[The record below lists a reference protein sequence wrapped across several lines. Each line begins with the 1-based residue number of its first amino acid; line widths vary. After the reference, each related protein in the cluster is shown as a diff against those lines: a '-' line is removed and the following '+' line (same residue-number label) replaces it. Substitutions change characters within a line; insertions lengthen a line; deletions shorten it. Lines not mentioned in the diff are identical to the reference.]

1 MEQLRVITGLNRN
14 DSLIMSLICSLS
26 NEVPEQPVLSPVSG
40 CIYEKR
46 LIIKYLHESST
57 DPITGQPLTEDQLID
72 VKVTPLGKPK
82 PPSATS
88 IPAILKM
95 LQDEWDATM
104 LHSFTLRQQ
113 LQTARQELSHVMYQ
127 HDAACRVIARL
138 NKEVTAAREALA
150 TLKPQAGIAQTASMY
165 PNEQISHHAT
175 AGISGDNNQLSTAE
189 GMTDEIIQKLQ
200 DKASVLTQLRK
211 QRGKRVPEGLT
222 SIDEMRN
229 FRCSATHTALHS
241 ASNPGILAVDI
252 SPKNPSII
260 LTGGNDK
267 QAVVFNKDSEQVVAT
282 LKGHQKKVT
291 HVIHHFQEDIAITG
305 SADSSIRVWHVPS
318 AQCLKVLKAHDTPI
332 TGLSL
337 HPTGDYVLSS
347 ASDTYWALSDL
358 HTGKLIT
365 KIQDTTS
372 QRGLTCAQFHP
383 DGIIFGVGTQESV
396 IKIWDLKECNNVAD
410 FPGHSGSIN
419 AIAFSE
425 NGYYLATA
433 AEDASIK
440 LWDLRKLKNFKTI
453 TLDDRYEVRDLVFDQ
468 SGMYLGV
475 AGTDVRV
482 YQAKQWDLL
491 KVFNDHTALATG
503 IRFGSNANYLA
514 SSSMDR
520 SLKLYQ
526 QLSSE

>member
-1 MEQLRVITGLNRN
+1 MLSIRVFKLREVIEIRN
-14 DSLIMSLICSLS
+14 SFDL
-26 NEVPEQPVLSPVSG
+26 
-40 CIYEKR
+40 
-46 LIIKYLHESST
+46 
-57 DPITGQPLTEDQLID
+57 
-72 VKVTPLGKPK
+72 VTPLGKPK

-88 IPAILKM
+88 IPAILKT
-95 LQDEWDATM
+95 LQDEWDGCM

-150 TLKPQAGIAQTASMY
+150 TLKPQAGIAQASHY
-165 PNEQISHHAT
+165 ANEQSMQT
-175 AGISGDNNQLSTAE
+175 AHQGAIADLSQTSLTTAE

-200 DKASVLTQLRK
+200 DKASILTQLRK
-211 QRGKRVPEGLT
+211 QRGKHVPEGLT
-222 SIDEMRN
+222 TVDEMRS

-241 ASNPGILAVDI
+241 ASSPGLLALDI
-252 SPKNPSII
+252 SPKNPSIV
-260 LTGGNDK
+260 LTGGNDR

-291 HVIHHFQEDIAITG
+291 HVIHHFDEYIAITA
-305 SADSSIRVWHVPS
+305 SSDASIRVWHIPS
-318 AQCLKVLKAHDTPI
+318 AQCLKVLKAHENPI

-347 ASDTYWALSDL
+347 SNDTYWALSDL

-365 KIQDTTS
+365 KVQDATS
-372 QRGLTCAQFHP
+372 KRGLTCAQFHP
-383 DGIIFGVGTQESV
+383 DGIIFGVGTQEGV
-396 IKIWDLKECNNVAD
+396 IKIWDLKESNNVAD

-419 AIAFSE
+419 SIAFSE

-433 AEDASIK
+433 ADDASIK

-453 TLDDRYEVRDLVFDQ
+453 TLEDRYEIRDLVFDQ

-491 KVFNDHTALATG
+491 KVFNDHTAIATG

-514 SSSMDR
+514 SSSVDR
-520 SLKLYQ
+520 SLKFYQ
-526 QLSSE
+526 QLTQE

>member
-1 MEQLRVITGLNRN
+1 
-14 DSLIMSLICSLS
+14 MSLICSLS

-46 LIIKYLHESST
+46 LIVKYLRESPT
-57 DPITGQPLTEDQLID
+57 DPITGQPLTEEQLID

-88 IPAILKM
+88 IPAILKT
-95 LQDEWDATM
+95 LQDEWDACM

-150 TLKPQAGIAQTASMY
+150 TLKPQAGIAQFATMN
-165 PNEQISHHAT
+165 PNEQPTHHGIT
-175 AGISGDNNQLSTAE
+175 ADNSQASTTTSE
-189 GMTDEIIQKLQ
+189 GMTDEIIQKLH

-211 QRGKRVPEGLT
+211 QRGKRVPEGLAT
-222 SIDEMRN
+222 VDEIRN

-241 ASNPGILAVDI
+241 ASNPGILALDI
-252 SPKNPSII
+252 SPKNSSII
-260 LTGGNDK
+260 LTGGNDR

-291 HVIHHFQEDIAITG
+291 HVIHHFEEDIAITG
-305 SADSSIRVWHVPS
+305 SADSSIRVWHIPS
-318 AQCLKVLKAHDTPI
+318 AQCLKILKAHESPI

-347 ASDTYWALSDL
+347 ASDTHWALSDL
-358 HTGKLIT
+358 RTGKLIT
-365 KIQDTTS
+365 KTRDTTTQS
-372 QRGLTCAQFHP
+372 GLTCAQFHP

-410 FPGHSGSIN
+410 FPGHAGSIN
-419 AIAFSE
+419 TIAFSE

-453 TLDDRYEVRDLVFDQ
+453 TLDDHYEVRDLVFDQ

-475 AGTDVRV
+475 AGTDIRV
-482 YQAKQWDLL
+482 YQSKQWDLL

-503 IRFGSNANYLA
+503 IRFGTDANFLA
-514 SSSMDR
+514 SASIDR
-520 SLKLYQ
+520 SLKFYQ
-526 QLSSE
+526 QLSQE

>member
-1 MEQLRVITGLNRN
+1 
-14 DSLIMSLICSLS
+14 MSLICSLS

-46 LIIKYLHESST
+46 LIIKFLHESPT

-95 LQDEWDATM
+95 LQDEWDACM

-150 TLKPQAGIAQTASMY
+150 TLKPQAGIAQPTPMY
-165 PNEQISHHAT
+165 TNDQPIHAT
-175 AGISGDNNQLSTAE
+175 ADVSQVSGTTAE
-189 GMTDEIIQKLQ
+189 GMTEEIIQKLQ

-222 SIDEMRN
+222 TIEELRE

-241 ASNPGILAVDI
+241 ASNPGILALDI
-252 SPKNPSII
+252 SPKNPSMI
-260 LTGGNDK
+260 LTGGNDR

-291 HVIHHFQEDIAITG
+291 HVIYHFEEDIAITG
-305 SADSSIRVWHVPS
+305 SSDSSIRVWHIPS
-318 AQCLKVLKAHDTPI
+318 AQCLKVLKAHESPI

-347 ASDTYWALSDL
+347 SSDTYWALSDL
-358 HTGKLIT
+358 RTGKLIT
-365 KIQDTTS
+365 KVQDTTS

-410 FPGHSGSIN
+410 FPGHAGSIN

-453 TLDDRYEVRDLVFDQ
+453 SLEDRYEVRDLVFDQ

-491 KVFNDHTALATG
+491 KVFNDHTASATG
-503 IRFGSNANYLA
+503 IRFGSNANYIA
-514 SSSMDR
+514 SASMDR
-520 SLKLYQ
+520 SLKFYQ
-526 QLSSE
+526 QLSQD

>member
-1 MEQLRVITGLNRN
+1 
-14 DSLIMSLICSLS
+14 MSLICSLS

-46 LIIKYLHESST
+46 LIIKYLHESPS
-57 DPITGQPLTEDQLID
+57 DPVNGKPLSEDQLID

-95 LQDEWDATM
+95 LQDEWDACM

-150 TLKPQAGIAQTASMY
+150 TLKPQSASTSY
-165 PNEQISHHAT
+165 HSDQGNAAAHQHAAHT
-175 AGISGDNNQLSTAE
+175 DNSQVSTAAPE
-189 GMTDEIIQKLQ
+189 GMTEAIIQKLQ
-200 DKASVLTQLRK
+200 DKAAVLTQLRK
-211 QRGKRVPEGLT
+211 QRGKHAPEGLT
-222 SIDEMRN
+222 SAEDMKS
-229 FRCSATHTALHS
+229 FRCTATHTALHS
-241 ASNPGILAVDI
+241 VSNPGILALDV
-252 SPKNPSII
+252 SPKNPSMI
-260 LTGGNDK
+260 LTGGNDR
-267 QAVVFNKDSEQVVAT
+267 QAVVFNRETEQVVAT

-291 HVIHHFQEDIAITG
+291 HVIHHFEEDIALTA
-305 SADSSIRVWHVPS
+305 SADTSIRVWHIPS
-318 AQCLKVLKAHDTPI
+318 AQCLKVLKAHETPI

-347 ASDTYWALSDL
+347 ATDTNWALSDL
-358 HTGKLIT
+358 RSGKLIT
-365 KIQDTTS
+365 KVQDSSS
-372 QRGLTCAQFHP
+372 QHGLTCAQFHP
-383 DGIIFGVGTQESV
+383 DGIIFGIGTQESV

-410 FPGHSGSIN
+410 FPGHSGSIT

-433 AEDASIK
+433 AEDATIK

-453 TLDDRYEVRDLVFDQ
+453 DLDDRYQVKDLVFDQ
-468 SGMYLGV
+468 SGMYLGI

-482 YQAKQWDLL
+482 YQVKQWDLL
-491 KVFNDHTALATG
+491 KTFNDHTAVATG
-503 IRFGSNANYLA
+503 VRFGSNANYIA
-514 SSSMDR
+514 STSIDR
-520 SLKLYQ
+520 SLKFYQ
-526 QLSSE
+526 NSSQD

>member
-1 MEQLRVITGLNRN
+1 
-14 DSLIMSLICSLS
+14 MSLICSLS

-46 LIIKYLHESST
+46 LIIKYLRESPN
-57 DPITGQPLTEDQLID
+57 DPITGQPLTEEQLIE

-95 LQDEWDATM
+95 LQDEWDACM

-150 TLKPQAGIAQTASMY
+150 TLKPQAGISQPTAAQYTNDQSTPTTHHGGGDAS
-165 PNEQISHHAT
+165 Q
-175 AGISGDNNQLSTAE
+175 AGANASE
-189 GMTDEIIQKLQ
+189 GMTEEIIQKLQ

-211 QRGKRVPEGLT
+211 QRGKHVPEGLT
-222 SIDEMRN
+222 TVDEMKS

-241 ASNPGILAVDI
+241 ASNPGILALDI
-252 SPKNPSII
+252 SSKNSSIVI
-260 LTGGNDK
+260 TGGNDR
-267 QAVVFNKDSEQVVAT
+267 QAVVFNRDSEQVVAT

-291 HVIHHFQEDIAITG
+291 HVIHHFEEDIAVTA
-305 SADSSIRVWHVPS
+305 SADSSIRVWHIPS
-318 AQCLKVLKAHDTPI
+318 AQCLKVLKAHDSAI

-347 ASDTYWALSDL
+347 ATDNYWALSDL
-358 HTGKLIT
+358 RTGKLIT
-365 KIQDTTS
+365 KVQDSTS

-383 DGIIFGVGTQESV
+383 DGIIFGVGTQDSV

-410 FPGHSGSIN
+410 FPGHAGSIN
-419 AIAFSE
+419 TIAFSE

-440 LWDLRKLKNFKTI
+440 LWDLRKLRNFKTI
-453 TLDDRYEVRDLVFDQ
+453 TLEDRYEIRDLVFDQ

-491 KVFNDHTALATG
+491 KVFNDHTAVATG
-503 IRFGSNANYLA
+503 IRFGSNAKYIA
-514 SSSMDR
+514 SSSIDR
-520 SLKLYQ
+520 SLKFYER
-526 QLSSE
+526 LSQE

>member
-1 MEQLRVITGLNRN
+1 
-14 DSLIMSLICSLS
+14 MSLICSLS

-40 CIYEKR
+40 CIFEKR
-46 LIIKYLHESST
+46 LIVKYLHESPT
-57 DPITGQPLTEDQLID
+57 DPINGQPLTEEQLID

-95 LQDEWDATM
+95 LQDEWDACM

-150 TLKPQAGIAQTASMY
+150 TLKPQAGIAHTTPTQFV
-165 PNEQISHHAT
+165 NEQSIQAAHH
-175 AGISGDNNQLSTAE
+175 GIMTDVSQTSITTAE

-200 DKASVLTQLRK
+200 DKASILTQLRK

-222 SIDEMRN
+222 TIDEMKN

-241 ASNPGILAVDI
+241 ASSPGILALDI
-252 SPKNPSII
+252 SPKNSSII
-260 LTGGNDK
+260 LTGGNDR

-291 HVIHHFQEDIAITG
+291 HVIHHFEEDIAITA
-305 SADSSIRVWHVPS
+305 SSDTSIRVWHIPS
-318 AQCLKVLKAHDTPI
+318 AQCLKILKAHESPI

-358 HTGKLIT
+358 RTGKLIT

-372 QRGLTCAQFHP
+372 QKGLTCAQFHP
-383 DGIIFGVGTQESV
+383 DGIIFGIGTQESV

-410 FPGHSGSIN
+410 FPGHAGSIN
-419 AIAFSE
+419 TIAFSE

-453 TLDDRYEVRDLVFDQ
+453 TLEDRYEICDLVFDQ

-491 KVFNDHTALATG
+491 KVFNDHTAVATG

-520 SLKLYQ
+520 SLKFYQ
-526 QLSSE
+526 QLTQE

>member
-1 MEQLRVITGLNRN
+1 
-14 DSLIMSLICSLS
+14 MSLICSLS

-46 LIIKYLHESST
+46 LIIKYLHDAST
-57 DPITGQPLTEDQLID
+57 DPINGQPLTEEQLIE
-72 VKVTPLGKPK
+72 VKVTPLSKPK

-95 LQDEWDATM
+95 LQDEWDACM

-150 TLKPQAGIAQTASMY
+150 TLKPQAGISQAMPMQHGSEQLAQ
-165 PNEQISHHAT
+165 NSHT
-175 AGISGDNNQLSTAE
+175 AGSDMSQGSTAE
-189 GMTDEIIQKLQ
+189 GMNDEIIQKLQ

-222 SIDEMRN
+222 SVEDMRS
-229 FRCSATHTALHS
+229 FRCSATHTAIHS
-241 ASNPGILAVDI
+241 ASNPGILALDI

-260 LTGGNDK
+260 LTGGNDR
-267 QAVVFNKDSEQVVAT
+267 QAVVFNKDSEQVIAT

-291 HVIHHFQEDIAITG
+291 HVIHHFEEDIAITG
-305 SADSSIRVWHVPS
+305 SSDSSIRVWHIPS
-318 AQCLKVLKAHDTPI
+318 AQCLKILKAHENPI

-347 ASDTYWALSDL
+347 SSDTFWALSDL
-358 HTGKLIT
+358 RTGKLIT
-365 KIQDTTS
+365 KVQDTTS

-383 DGIIFGVGTQESV
+383 DGIIFGIGTQESL

-410 FPGHSGSIN
+410 FPGHAGSIS

-453 TLDDRYEVRDLVFDQ
+453 TLEDRYEVRDLVFDQ

-482 YQAKQWDLL
+482 YQAKQWDLI
-491 KVFNDHTALATG
+491 KSFNDHTALATG
-503 IRFGSNANYLA
+503 IRFGSDANYLA

-520 SLKLYQ
+520 SLKFYQ
-526 QLSSE
+526 QLSQE

>member
-1 MEQLRVITGLNRN
+1 
-14 DSLIMSLICSLS
+14 MSLICSLS

-46 LIIKYLHESST
+46 LIIKYLHEAST
-57 DPITGQPLTEDQLID
+57 DPINGQPLTEEQLID

-95 LQDEWDATM
+95 LQDEWDGTM

-150 TLKPQAGIAQTASMY
+150 TLKPQAGINQSIPTQFANDQPMQTSYHGTAAD
-165 PNEQISHHAT
+165 ISQGSA
-175 AGISGDNNQLSTAE
+175 AE

-222 SIDEMRN
+222 TVDEMRN

-241 ASNPGILAVDI
+241 AGTPGILALDI

-260 LTGGNDK
+260 LTGGNDR
-267 QAVVFNKDSEQVVAT
+267 QAVVFNRDSEQVVAT

-291 HVIHHFQEDIAITG
+291 HVIHHFDEEIAITG
-305 SADSSIRVWHVPS
+305 SADSSIRVWHIPS

-347 ASDTYWALSDL
+347 ASDTLWALSDL
-358 HTGKLIT
+358 RTGKLIT
-365 KIQDTTS
+365 KVQDTTS
-372 QRGLTCAQFHP
+372 QKGLTCAQFHP

-410 FPGHSGSIN
+410 FPGHAGGIN
-419 AIAFSE
+419 TIAFSE

-453 TLDDRYEVRDLVFDQ
+453 TLEDRYEIRDLVFDQ

-520 SLKLYQ
+520 SLKFYE
-526 QLSSE
+526 QLTQE

>member
-1 MEQLRVITGLNRN
+1 
-14 DSLIMSLICSLS
+14 MSLICSLS

-46 LIIKYLHESST
+46 LIIKYLHESPT
-57 DPITGQPLTEDQLID
+57 DPVTGQPLTEDQLIE
-72 VKVTPLGKPK
+72 VKVTPLSKPK

-88 IPAILKM
+88 IPAILKT

-150 TLKPQAGIAQTASMY
+150 TLKPQAGISQTA
-165 PNEQISHHAT
+165 QIYANDQPIQSAHLA
-175 AGISGDNNQLSTAE
+175 AGEISQVSGTTAE

-222 SIDEMRN
+222 TIEEMKD

-241 ASNPGILAVDI
+241 ASNPGILALDI

-260 LTGGNDK
+260 LTGGNDR

-291 HVIHHFQEDIAITG
+291 HVIHHFEEDIAITG
-305 SADSSIRVWHVPS
+305 SADSSIRVWHIPS
-318 AQCLKVLKAHDTPI
+318 AQCLKILKAHDTPI

-358 HTGKLIT
+358 RTGKLIT
-365 KIQDTTS
+365 KIQDATS
-372 QRGLTCAQFHP
+372 QKGLTCAQFHP

-410 FPGHSGSIN
+410 FPGHAGGIS

-433 AEDASIK
+433 AQDASIK

-453 TLDDRYEVRDLVFDQ
+453 TLEDHYEVRDLVFDQ

-503 IRFGSNANYLA
+503 VRFGSNANYIA
-514 SSSMDR
+514 SASMDR
-520 SLKLYQ
+520 SLKFYQ
-526 QLSSE
+526 QLSQD

>member
-1 MEQLRVITGLNRN
+1 
-14 DSLIMSLICSLS
+14 MSLICSLS
-26 NEVPEQPVLSPVSG
+26 NEVPEYPVLSPVSG

-46 LIIKYLHESST
+46 LILKYLHESPT
-57 DPITGQPLTEDQLID
+57 DPINGQPLTEEQLID
-72 VKVTPLGKPK
+72 VKVTPLSKPK

-95 LQDEWDATM
+95 LQDEWDACM

-150 TLKPQAGIAQTASMY
+150 TLKPQAGISQTIPIY
-165 PNEQISHHAT
+165 PHEQSTQISHHAA
-175 AGISGDNNQLSTAE
+175 AGISGENTQISASTAE

-222 SIDEMRN
+222 NIDDMRN

-241 ASNPGILAVDI
+241 ASNPGILALDI
-252 SPKNPSII
+252 SPKNSSII
-260 LTGGNDK
+260 LTGGNDR
-267 QAVVFNKDSEQVVAT
+267 QAVVFNKDNEQVIAT

-291 HVIHHFQEDIAITG
+291 HVIHHFEEDIAITG
-305 SADSSIRVWHVPS
+305 SSDSSIRVWHIPS
-318 AQCLKVLKAHDTPI
+318 AQCLKILKAHENPI

-347 ASDTYWALSDL
+347 ANDTYWALSDL
-358 HTGKLIT
+358 RTGKLIT
-365 KIQDTTS
+365 KVQDTTS

-383 DGIIFGVGTQESV
+383 DGIIFGIGTHESL

-410 FPGHSGSIN
+410 FPGHAGSIN

-453 TLDDRYEVRDLVFDQ
+453 TLEDRYEVRDLVFDQ

-503 IRFGSNANYLA
+503 VRFGSNANYVA

-520 SLKLYQ
+520 SLKFYQ
-526 QLSSE
+526 QLSQE